1 MYGSPVRCPS
11 CPLPSPSQVASS
23 MTALNEGSAT
33 QGAAGAPLIVQI
45 YDQPFRIGS
54 SSTDD
59 DQIRHAAA
67 YLDEKMR
74 KLASR
79 RGRGVALELAILAAM
94 EIADEMLIAQQ
105 RREQVL
111 ADADERI
118 DRFTQTLESSDKE
131 DRTNADSS

>member
-1 MYGSPVRCPS
+1 
-11 CPLPSPSQVASS
+11 

-33 QGAAGAPLIVQI
+33 QGASGGPLIVQI

-74 KLASR
+74 KLASH

>member
-1 MYGSPVRCPS
+1 
-11 CPLPSPSQVASS
+11 
-23 MTALNEGSAT
+23 MTALNEGSGT